1 MPAILSL
8 FRDLKRKNFYG
19 SGQLSLM
26 NCLLVLRAPN
36 PFLPGNTD
44 TFFATVP
51 ILTLQQQQRIRTRDA
66 RNNSLWMEML
76 NLKREVLQ
84 LKRIC
89 DALQTIEFIKKNN
102 KGHDS

>member
-1 MPAILSL
+1 
-8 FRDLKRKNFYG
+8 
-19 SGQLSLM
+19 M